1 MVDKIGNYGQ
11 DHHMPTDT
19 VLVTISEAARIAGVS
34 PSTIRRWELQG
45 RIGAPRRTLGG
56 HRRYV
61 LSDVEAMIAAPAAWT
76 T

>member
-1 MVDKIGNYGQ
+1 MT
-11 DHHMPTDT
+11 TDT

-34 PSTIRRWELQG
+34 PSTIHRWELQG

-61 LSDVEAMIAAPAAWT
+61 LSDVEAMIASTSRLT